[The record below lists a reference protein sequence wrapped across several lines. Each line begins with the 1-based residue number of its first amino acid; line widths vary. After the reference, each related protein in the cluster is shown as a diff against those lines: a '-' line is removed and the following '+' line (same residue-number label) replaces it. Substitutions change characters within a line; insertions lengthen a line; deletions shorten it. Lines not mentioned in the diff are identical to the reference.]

1 MGINSSNPAHEPAII
16 PPQTMDNKPVLDQ
29 KPTADKVVNG
39 STSHANGVH
48 ETFTCKDAPV
58 ENQRPLKVRVIGA
71 GYSGVYLGIRI
82 PQRLR
87 NIDLK
92 IYEKNEGVGG
102 TWWENRYPGCACDI
116 PSHSYQYT
124 FAPNK
129 AWSGFY
135 APAHEICA
143 YIDGVAEKY
152 GAKRFIHLGHRVTSA
167 TWNDT
172 AKKWHVA
179 VETNAGESFSEEV
192 DVVVAAR
199 GNLNTISWPN
209 IPGFDTFKGKKMHSA
224 AWDQEYDFKNKNI
237 GVIGGGSSSIQIVPE
252 LQKVEG
258 AKLNC
263 FVRSKVWIS
272 NRFGDV
278 TMKQL
283 GWDPSD
289 IEFSAARLAEFVKS
303 DDEYL
308 RFRKRIED
316 DGNLVHLSTLRGSD
330 MQKEFVAMFSKIT
343 NDVLASRPDLLES
356 FSPGF
361 GVGCRR
367 LTPGPGYLEAL
378 SQPNVNFIT
387 QGIESINETGLK
399 LTGPESRQVDID
411 VLVCATGFQT
421 NYTPPFPVVGKYGVT
436 LKEKFDPFPATY
448 LTMTVDG
455 FPNYFMM
462 LGPNSAIGAGS
473 LTCLLEAE
481 GDYIVKCIRKLQ
493 KEDYVTMA
501 PKVSRVQDFADYIGE
516 YFKKTV
522 YMDDCKSWYKI
533 GGGHGDKISALWPGS
548 VMHAL
553 EALRAPRWEDF
564 EFEEMHDNRL
574 RWLGN
579 GWSMCVMEEE
589 EQGDPSWYVNPDVV
603 DVPPEGRPERD
614 PKYLA
619 RPFSY

>member
-1 MGINSSNPAHEPAII
+1 MGINSSNPAHDPAIVL
-16 PPQTMDNKPVLDQ
+16 PQTMDNRPVLDQ
-29 KPTADKVVNG
+29 KSITDKVGGG
-39 STSHANGVH
+39 STAHANAAH

-129 AWSGFY
+129 AW
-135 APAHEICA
+135 H
-143 YIDGVAEKY
+143 
-152 GAKRFIHLGHRVTSA
+152 VT
-167 TWNDT
+167 
-172 AKKWHVA
+172 
-179 VETNAGESFSEEV
+179 VETNAGESFAEEV

-199 GNLNTISWPN
+199 GNLNTISWPD

-258 AKLNC
+258 AKLSC

-289 IEFSAARLAEFVKS
+289 IEFSADRLAEFVKS

-308 RFRKRIED
+308 CFRKRIED
-316 DGNLVHLSTLRGSD
+316 DGNLVHLSTLRGSE
-330 MQKEFVAMFSKIT
+330 MQKEFVSVFSKIT
-343 NDVLASRPDLLES
+343 NDVLGSRPDLLES
-356 FSPGF
+356 FSPTF

-399 LTGPESRQVDID
+399 LSGPEGRQIDVD

-421 NYTPPFPVVGKYGVT
+421 NYTPPFPVIGKQGVT
-436 LKEKFDPFPATY
+436 LKDKFNPFPATY
-448 LTMTVDG
+448 LTMAVDG

-493 KEDYVTMA
+493 KEDYVTMT
-501 PKVSRVQDFADYIGE
+501 PKSSRVQDFADYIGE

-533 GGGHGDKISALWPGS
+533 GGGYGDKISALWPGS

-553 EALRAPRWEDF
+553 ETLRAPRWEDF
-564 EFEEMHDNRL
+564 EFEEIHENRL

-589 EQGDPSWYVNPDVV
+589 EQGDPSWYVNPDIV
-603 DVPPEGRPERD
+603 DVPPEGKPERD

>member
-1 MGINSSNPAHEPAII
+1 MGINSSNPAHEPATI
-16 PPQTMDNKPVLDQ
+16 PSQTMSNKPVLDQ

-39 STSHANGVH
+39 STAHPNGVH
-48 ETFTCKDAPV
+48 QAFTCKDAPV

-102 TWWENRYPGCACDI
+102 TWWENR
-116 PSHSYQYT
+116 H
-124 FAPNK
+124 
-129 AWSGFY
+129 
-135 APAHEICA
+135 
-143 YIDGVAEKY
+143 
-152 GAKRFIHLGHRVTSA
+152 VT
-167 TWNDT
+167 
-172 AKKWHVA
+172 
-179 VETNAGESFSEEV
+179 VETSAGESFAEEV
-192 DVVVAAR
+192 DVVIAAR
-199 GNLNTISWPN
+199 GNLNTISWPD

-237 GVIGGGSSSIQIVPE
+237 GLIGGGSSSIQIVPE

-289 IEFSAARLAEFVKS
+289 IEFSAARLEEYVKS

-316 DGNLVHLSTLRGSD
+316 DGNMVHLSTLRGSE

-356 FSPGF
+356 FSPTF

-387 QGIESINETGLK
+387 QGIESINEKGLK
-399 LTGPESRQVDID
+399 LTGPEARQVDVD

-421 NYTPPFPVVGKYGVT
+421 NYTPPFPVVGKQGVT

-493 KEDYVTMA
+493 KEDYITME
-501 PKVSRVQDFADYIGE
+501 PKASRVQDFADYIGE

-553 EALRAPRWEDF
+553 EALRVPRWEDF
-564 EFEEMHDNRL
+564 EFEEMHENRL

-579 GWSMCVMEEE
+579 GWSMCIMEEE

-603 DVPPEGRPERD
+603 DVPPEGKPERD

-619 RPFSY
+619 RPFSC

>member
-1 MGINSSNPAHEPAII
+1 MGSNSSNPGRDPTTVPSLATPNGPALN
-16 PPQTMDNKPVLDQ
+16 PKS
-29 KPTADKVVNG
+29 TADKMKDG
-39 STSHANGVH
+39 STAQANGVH

-135 APAHEICA
+135 APSHEICA

-152 GAKRFIHLGHRVTSA
+152 GAKRFIHLGHKVTSA

-172 AKKWHVA
+172 AKKWHVT
-179 VETNAGESFSEEV
+179 VETNAGESFAEEV

-199 GNLNTISWPN
+199 GSLNTISWPD

-224 AWDQEYDFKNKNI
+224 AWDQEYDFKNKSI

-258 AKLNC
+258 AKLSC

-289 IEFSAARLAEFVKS
+289 IEFSAERLAEFVQS

-316 DGNLVHLSTLRGSD
+316 DGNLVHLSTLRGSE
-330 MQKEFVAMFSKIT
+330 MQKEFVSMFSKIT
-343 NDVLASRPDLLES
+343 NQVLGSRPDLLES
-356 FSPGF
+356 FSPTF

-378 SQPNVNFIT
+378 SQPNVNFIK

-399 LTGPESRQVDID
+399 LTGPEGPQIDVD

-421 NYTPPFPVVGKYGVT
+421 NHTPPFPVVGKHGVT
-436 LKEKFDPFPATY
+436 LKDKFDPFPATY

-493 KEDYVTMA
+493 KEDYITMT
-501 PKVSRVQDFADYIGE
+501 PKASRVQDFADYIGE

-522 YMDDCKSWYKI
+522 YMDDCKSWYKV

-553 EALRAPRWEDF
+553 ETLRAPRWEDF
-564 EFEEMHDNRL
+564 EFEEMDENRF

-589 EQGDPSWYVNPDVV
+589 EQGDPSWYINPDIV
-603 DVPPEGRPERD
+603 DVPPEGKPERD

>member
-1 MGINSSNPAHEPAII
+1 MGMNTSHGAQVFEAVPAQPIDRCPPKDEGMSTDKMGNRPKTSKIEAHEPF
-16 PPQTMDNKPVLDQ
+16 V
-29 KPTADKVVNG
+29 
-39 STSHANGVH
+39 
-48 ETFTCKDAPV
+48 CKDAPV

-87 NIDLK
+87 NIDLR
-92 IYEKNEGVGG
+92 IYEKNQGLGG

-135 APAHEICA
+135 APAEEICA
-143 YIDGVAEKY
+143 YIEDVADRY
-152 GAKRFIHLGHRVTSA
+152 GAKRFIHLQHKVTSSV
-167 TWNDT
+167 WNDT
-172 AKKWHVA
+172 TKKWHLT
-179 VETNAGESFSEEV
+179 VETNSEGSFTEEV
-192 DVVVAAR
+192 DIVIAAR
-199 GNLNTISWPN
+199 GNLNDIAWPD
-209 IPGFDTFKGKKMHSA
+209 IPGLETFRGKKMHSA
-224 AWDQEYDFKNKNI
+224 AWDQEYDFTNKKI
-237 GVIGGGSSSIQIVPE
+237 GIIGGGSSSIQIVPE

-258 AKLNC
+258 AELTC

-278 TMKQL
+278 TMKDL
-283 GWDPSD
+283 GWDPSQ
-289 IEFSAARLAEFVKS
+289 IEFSSDRLKEFIRS

-316 DGNLVHLSTLRGSD
+316 DGNLVHLSTLQGSD
-330 MQKEFVAMFSKIT
+330 MQKDFISKFNRIT
-343 NDVLASRPDLLES
+343 RDVLGSRPDLLQS
-356 FSPGF
+356 FSPTF

-378 SQPNVNFIT
+378 IQPNVNFIT
-387 QGIESINETGLK
+387 QGIDSINETGLR
-399 LTGPESRQVDID
+399 LSGSESQQIDVD
-411 VLVCATGFQT
+411 VLVCATGFHT
-421 NYTPPFPVVGKYGVT
+421 TYTPPFPVIGKQGTT
-436 LKEKFDPFPATY
+436 LRDKFTPFPATY
-448 LTMTVDG
+448 LTMTVDE

-493 KEDYVTMA
+493 KEDYVTME
-501 PKVSRVQDFADYIGE
+501 PKPDRVKDFAEYIGE

-522 YMDDCKSWYKI
+522 YMDDCKSWYKT
-533 GGGHGDKISALWPGS
+533 GNGYGDKVSALWPGS
-548 VMHAL
+548 VLHAL
-553 EALRAPRWEDF
+553 EALRAPRWEDYHF
-564 EFEEMHDNRL
+564 EGLHENRL

-579 GWSMCVMEEE
+579 GWSMCVMEDE
-589 EQGDPSWYVNPDVV
+589 EQGDPSWYVNPDIV
-603 DVPPEGRPERD
+603 DVPPEGKPERD

>member
-1 MGINSSNPAHEPAII
+1 MGINSSNPAHDPAIV
-16 PPQTMDNKPVLDQ
+16 PPQTMNNRPVLDQ
-29 KPTADKVVNG
+29 KPTVDKVGDG
-39 STSHANGVH
+39 STAHANAVH

-129 AWSGFY
+129 SWSGFY
-135 APAHEICA
+135 APSHEICA

-172 AKKWHVA
+172 AKKWHLT
-179 VETNAGESFSEEV
+179 VETNAGESFAEEV

-199 GNLNTISWPN
+199 GNLNTISWPD
-209 IPGFDTFKGKKMHSA
+209 ILGFDTFKGKKMHSA
-224 AWDQEYDFKNKNI
+224 AWDQDYDFKNKNI

-258 AKLNC
+258 AKLSC
-263 FVRSKVWIS
+263 F
-272 NRFGDV
+272 G
-278 TMKQL
+278 
-283 GWDPSD
+283 GDPSD
-289 IEFSAARLAEFVKS
+289 IEFSAERLAEFVKS

-316 DGNLVHLSTLRGSD
+316 DGNLVHLSTLRGSE
-330 MQKEFVAMFSKIT
+330 MQKEFVSMFSKIT
-343 NDVLASRPDLLES
+343 NDVLGSRPDLLES
-356 FSPGF
+356 FSPSF

-399 LTGPESRQVDID
+399 ISGPEGRQIDVD

-421 NYTPPFPVVGKYGVT
+421 NYTPPFPVVGKQGVT
-436 LKEKFDPFPATY
+436 LKDKFNPFPATY
-448 LTMTVDG
+448 LTMAVDG

-493 KEDYVTMA
+493 KEDYVTMT
-501 PKVSRVQDFADYIGE
+501 PKASRVQDFADYIGE

-533 GGGHGDKISALWPGS
+533 GGGYGDKISALWPGS

-564 EFEEMHDNRL
+564 DFEEMHGNRFQ
-574 RWLGN
+574 WLGN

-589 EQGDPSWYVNPDVV
+589 EQGDPSWYVNPDIV
-603 DVPPEGRPERD
+603 DVPPEGKPERD

>member
-1 MGINSSNPAHEPAII
+1 MGINSSNPAHDPAIVL
-16 PPQTMDNKPVLDQ
+16 PQTMDNRPVLDQ
-29 KPTADKVVNG
+29 KSITDKVGGG
-39 STSHANGVH
+39 STAHANAAH

-135 APAHEICA
+135 APSHEICA

-172 AKKWHVA
+172 AKKWHVT
-179 VETNAGESFSEEV
+179 VETNAGESFAEEV

-199 GNLNTISWPN
+199 GNLNTISWPD

-258 AKLNC
+258 AKLSC
-263 FVRSKVWIS
+263 FVR
-272 NRFGDV
+272 R
-278 TMKQL
+278 
-283 GWDPSD
+283 WDPSD
-289 IEFSAARLAEFVKS
+289 IEFSAERLAEFVKS

-316 DGNLVHLSTLRGSD
+316 DGNLVHLSTLRGSE
-330 MQKEFVAMFSKIT
+330 MQKEFVSMFSKIT
-343 NDVLASRPDLLES
+343 NDVLGSRPDLLES
-356 FSPGF
+356 FSPTF

-399 LTGPESRQVDID
+399 LSGPEGRQIDVD

-421 NYTPPFPVVGKYGVT
+421 NYTPPFPVIGKQGVT
-436 LKEKFDPFPATY
+436 LKDKFNPFPATY
-448 LTMTVDG
+448 LTMAVDG

-493 KEDYVTMA
+493 KEDYVTMT
-501 PKVSRVQDFADYIGE
+501 PKSSRVQDFADYIGE

-533 GGGHGDKISALWPGS
+533 GGGYGDKISALWPGS

-553 EALRAPRWEDF
+553 ETLRAPRWEDF
-564 EFEEMHDNRL
+564 EFEEIHENRL

-589 EQGDPSWYVNPDVV
+589 EQGDPSWYVNPDIV
-603 DVPPEGRPERD
+603 DVPPEGKPERD